1 MKFLLYWRCLH
12 VWVIGVSEEEIYSEL
27 SEAVVNYNV
36 DAAVKAARKAV
47 EKGLD
52 PVKAIENGLSKGAR
66 IIGDQFDR
74 LEVFLPELL
83 IATDAMKAGLDILL
97 AELPKDQTL
106 RKGTV
111 VCGTVKGDI
120 HEIGKKI
127 VAALLSANGFEVYDL
142 GADVPSSKF
151 IDEAEKVGA
160 DILGLS
166 ALMSSTL
173 AAQKDV
179 IDYLKAMG
187 QREKYIVMVGGG
199 PTTQEWATQIGA
211 DGYAKTAPEAVKIAL
226 ELVKKKKR

>member
-1 MKFLLYWRCLH
+1 VL
-12 VWVIGVSEEEIYSEL
+12 SEEEIYAAL
-27 SEAVVNYNV
+27 RDAVVAYDV

-47 EKGLD
+47 ERGLD

-66 IIGDQFDR
+66 IIGDQFDK
-74 LEVFLPELL
+74 LEIFLPELL
-83 IATDAMKAGLDILL
+83 IAADAMKAGLDILL
-97 AELPKDQTL
+97 AELPKDKTL
-106 RKGTV
+106 KRGTV

-127 VAALLSANGFEVYDL
+127 VAALLRANGFEVYDL
-142 GADVPSSKF
+142 GADVSTSKF
-151 IDEAEKVGA
+151 IEEAEKVGA

-179 IDYLKAMG
+179 IDYLRAVG
-187 QREKYIVMVGGG
+187 EREKYIVMVGGG

-211 DGYAKTAPEAVKIAL
+211 DGYAKTAPEAVKAAL
-226 ELVKKKKR
+226 ELMKKKRG

>member
-1 MKFLLYWRCLH
+1 VL
-12 VWVIGVSEEEIYSEL
+12 SEEEIYAAL
-27 SEAVVNYNV
+27 RDAVVAYDV

-47 EKGLD
+47 ESGLD

-66 IIGDQFDR
+66 IIGDQFDK
-74 LEVFLPELL
+74 LEIFLPELL
-83 IATDAMKAGLDILL
+83 IAADAMKAGLDILL
-97 AELPKDQTL
+97 AELPKDKTL
-106 RKGTV
+106 KKGTV

-127 VAALLSANGFEVYDL
+127 VVALLRADGFEVYDL
-142 GADVPSSKF
+142 GADVSTSRF
-151 IDEAEKVGA
+151 IEEAEKVGA

-179 IDYLKAMG
+179 IDYLKAVG
-187 QREKYIVMVGGG
+187 EREKYIVMVGGG

-211 DGYAKTAPEAVKIAL
+211 DGYAKTAPEAVKAAL
-226 ELVKKKKR
+226 ELMKKKRG